1 MTGAA
6 KAPHAVPM
14 ERGAIKRKTASAG
27 RASRSLVLRTLE
39 INPTATLAAHLRH
52 IHTHAHLSLKLGV

>member
-6 KAPHAVPM
+6 KAPHAVVPD
-14 ERGAIKRKTASAG
+14 GARSHKTASAG